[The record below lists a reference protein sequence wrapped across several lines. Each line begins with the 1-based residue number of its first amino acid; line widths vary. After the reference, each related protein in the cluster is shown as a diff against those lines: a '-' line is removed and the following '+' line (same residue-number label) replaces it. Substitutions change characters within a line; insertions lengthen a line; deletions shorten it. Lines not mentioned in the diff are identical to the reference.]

1 MTHCLVH
8 FGGSSILIAG
18 LVWTLVSV
26 AIQGGQVDHSNGW
39 NSNINWVGTWDEAL
53 IQAQQENKPIVAVIH
68 RTWCGACKALKPHFV
83 ASPEIE
89 GLSQNFVMIN
99 SHDEA
104 DFTDDKF
111 SPDGGYIP
119 RILFFDAQGQLM
131 ADIVQRT
138 DKYMY
143 FHSQPDTIVQ
153 AMKTALSRVQ
163 AQETMAVALPSPST
177 PPPINLK
184 DYVTTEKLGAGTYGS
199 VFKAHRKTGSRD
211 VVAVK
216 CVRKADLSKKEVD
229 CLLME
234 IKLLKH
240 LKHDYI
246 VEMLDFQ
253 ILRRRRPFPFHQ
265 SPEMSARDPL
275 PSIPSTASPWDSNYI
290 YIITEYC
297 GGGDL
302 SRFIKARKC
311 LPETLCRQ
319 FLQQLALSLKFLRSR
334 DIAHMDLKPANILLT
349 SLRNPRLK
357 LADFGLAQYLG
368 PNQVQTRIRGTPLYM
383 APEMLLDQKYDAK
396 VDIWSVGV
404 ILFESIF
411 GKAPYKSDSV
421 DLLLEKI
428 KEERPIEIPTNRT
441 ISADCRD
448 LLERCLKRNPLERIG
463 FDEFFDHPFLDFEH
477 LPTPES
483 MEKAIALMGRA
494 VAQDKDGQLEEAL
507 NYYKQGLE
515 YFVPWTT
522 HETNPSKKE
531 ALRTRTKQYI
541 KRAEQIKEILN
552 PDSVSTSSSS
562 SVPRPGS
569 SQFNTLQRASSLNV
583 AHGDELLRLCEVTP
597 ALKTAVEI
605 ARSAEGYELEGR
617 YPLALEKYQ
626 LAMEM
631 ILPLLPAEPKGERK
645 TILKR
650 EVTQWMKSAECIKDI
665 IAILR
670 KVLAENGLSLE
681 DKDSLSLSHK
691 HCIVM

>member
-1 MTHCLVH
+1 
-8 FGGSSILIAG
+8 
-18 LVWTLVSV
+18 
-26 AIQGGQVDHSNGW
+26 
-39 NSNINWVGTWDEAL
+39 
-53 IQAQQENKPIVAVIH
+53 
-68 RTWCGACKALKPHFV
+68 
-83 ASPEIE
+83 
-89 GLSQNFVMIN
+89 
-99 SHDEA
+99 
-104 DFTDDKF
+104 
-111 SPDGGYIP
+111 
-119 RILFFDAQGQLM
+119 
-131 ADIVQRT
+131 
-138 DKYMY
+138 
-143 FHSQPDTIVQ
+143 
-153 AMKTALSRVQ
+153 
-163 AQETMAVALPSPST
+163 MAVALPSPST

-253 ILRRRRPFPFHQ
+253 WDSNYIYIITEYCGGGDLSRFIKARKCL
-265 SPEMSARDPL
+265 PETLCRQFLQQLARLLMEIKLLKHLKHDYIVEML
-275 PSIPSTASPWDSNYI
+275 DFQWDSNYI